1 MIIEIRDEQG
11 SKYSQTPKLSPDFGR
26 LHWYLNLLPIERTE
40 KEKGRKTEKEKR
52 QDIEGDR
59 RKEYTTFLL

>member
-26 LHWYLNLLPIERTE
+26 LHWYLNLMPIERTE
-40 KEKGRKTEKEKR
+40 KERGGRQKK
-52 QDIEGDR
+52 
-59 RKEYTTFLL
+59 RKEDKI